1 MAGDF
6 LLKLKEAL
14 CGECECFEGMAEI
27 MRGGREKV
35 KREHKH
41 EDCGRVLKHCLRQS
55 DMGHWVGKH
64 G

>member
-14 CGECECFEGMAEI
+14 CDECENFEGKANI
-27 MRGGREKV
+27 MRGEGEKV
-35 KREHKH
+35 KRKHKH
-41 EDCGRVLKHCLRQS
+41 EDCGRVLKGCLRQS
-55 DMGHWVGKH
+55 DVGHWVGKH